1 MTTII
6 SQSFLFHLIFVHELT
21 VLCTRTLNFSPIPHC
36 NRIAR
41 MIARP
46 ARSAWVW
53 GVVVPGLTGA
63 KETAAGIAGY
73 WSVWAYDLKAR
84 ALR

>member
-46 ARSAWVW
+46 GRSVGVW
-53 GVVVPGLTGA
+53 GVAVLGLTGA
-63 KETAAGIAGY
+63 KETAAGIAC
-73 WSVWAYDLKAR
+73 
-84 ALR
+84 